1 MPDLK
6 VVLTFIAKDGD
17 DWDIEDVLDGRPV
30 SDPEVQKAL
39 IEMFSE
45 DIDYIFKNSKIEFYV
60 KRT

>member
-6 VVLTFIAKDGD
+6 VIFTFIAKDGD

-39 IEMFSE
+39 IEMLSE
-45 DIDYIFKNSKIEFYV
+45 DIDYIFKNSKIEFHV

>member
-17 DWDIEDVLDGRPV
+17 DWDIEDVLGGRQL
-30 SDPEVQKAL
+30 SDPEAQKDL
-39 IEMFSE
+39 TEMLAE
-45 DIDYIFKNSKIEFYV
+45 DIEYIFKNSIIEFHV

>member
-6 VVLTFIAKDGD
+6 VILTFIAKDGD
-17 DWDIEDVLDGRPV
+17 DWDIEDVLDGRPL

-39 IEMFSE
+39 IEMLAE
-45 DIDYIFKNSKIEFYV
+45 DIDYIFKNSVIEFHV

>member
-6 VVLTFIAKDGD
+6 VILTFIAKDGD
-17 DWDIEDVLDGRPV
+17 DWDIEDVLDGRPL

-39 IEMFSE
+39 IEMLAE
-45 DIDYIFKNSKIEFYV
+45 DVDYIFKNSVIEFHV

>member
-17 DWDIEDVLDGRPV
+17 DWDIEDVLGGRQL
-30 SDPEVQKAL
+30 SDPGAQKDL
-39 IEMFSE
+39 TEMLSE
-45 DIDYIFKNSKIEFYV
+45 DIDYIFKNSIIEFHV